1 MEGVGKPV
9 WIPSKAQS
17 LGMENQ
23 MKINSDL
30 VGLKWFMV
38 LIDKNHYLVS
48 MRENQSRP
56 QPLMRNTMK
65 IYEDDEVKLHRIPFR
80 VMVCPAKP

>member
-38 LIDKNHYLVS
+38 LIDKK
-48 MRENQSRP
+48 
-56 QPLMRNTMK
+56 PLLGK
-65 IYEDDEVKLHRIPFR
+65 HEGESI
-80 VMVCPAKP
+80 